1 MKRIRKR
8 GRLARLEARI
18 ESIEERLALPPAA
31 VLAGQQ
37 TIPVEPTIGH
47 HAYTGPGPCRD
58 IMFGTVCGQHRDAHH
73 LIDED
78 DQP

>member
-8 GRLARLEARI
+8 DLLRRI

-37 TIPVEPTIGH
+37 TIPVEPTIAH
-47 HAYTGPGPCRD
+47 HTYTGPGPCRTD
-58 IMFGTVCGQHRDAHH
+58 LFGTVCGQHRDAHH
-73 LIDED
+73 HTGTGD
-78 DQP
+78 